1 MIFFNSLKMFT
12 LRVPLNSG
20 FGLFHFFFWAVR
32 DAKLIKILFNYVEK
46 VYVSSICAKNKFI
59 TNSLLTI
66 KISSQEC
73 SNYKQCAVY
82 SVRC

>member
-1 MIFFNSLKMFT
+1 
-12 LRVPLNSG
+12 
-20 FGLFHFFFWAVR
+20 VR